1 MGKIKILHFE
11 LDNNLGG
18 IESFYLIYIKKLIEM
33 YFNLILLL
41 KVISQPLKMIF

>member
-1 MGKIKILHFE
+1 MSKIKILHFE
-11 LDNNLGG
+11 LDNL
-18 IESFYLIYIKKLIEM
+18 FYLIYIKKLIEM